1 MLQTDDSTVPLTADE
16 EREQRQEA
24 ERKRKKALGLPENP
38 LDEFLKDKK

>member
-1 MLQTDDSTVPLTADE
+1 MLQTDDSTVPLTADA

-24 ERKRKKALGLPENP
+24 ERKRKQALGLPENP